1 MTIRKLASIAEITYI
16 KPIEGADAIE
26 CAIVNGGWPVV
37 VKKGEYQ
44 VNDLA
49 IYLEIDSWVPH
60 ELAPFLSKGQEPRE
74 YNGVK
79 GERLKTVKLRGQVS
93 QGLLLPLNT
102 PIKGGPIDGG
112 YEICVLGLQG
122 GEDVTEM
129 LGIQK
134 WEPPIPAQLQG
145 TMRGNFPHFIPK
157 TDQERCQNLRKE
169 FDKYQSLSYE
179 VTEKLEGTSM
189 TCFIYDGEFNVC
201 SRNLNLKETEGN
213 TYWNVARKYN
223 IEEKLREFGY
233 DNVAIQSEI
242 LGPAIQN
249 NIYGLQEHQF
259 FVFDVYDIKN
269 SKYFTPEQ
277 RQEFCKKLELQHA
290 PILESIELKNLSIEN
305 IISIAD
311 GFSQLN
317 NKVLREG
324 IVFKSL
330 CGTHHFK
337 SISNQ
342 YLLKTKL

>member
-1 MTIRKLASIAEITYI
+1 MTRKLATIREIEEI
-16 KPIEGADAIE
+16 KPIPEADKI
-26 CAIVNGGWPVV
+26 CAYRVDAWWVV
-37 VKKGEYQ
+37 DTINKYQ
-44 VNDLA
+44 VNDLV
-49 IYLEIDSWVPH
+49 IYCEVDSWIPH

-93 QGLLLPLNT
+93 QGLLLPKTILDEKGLWPLAGNPVGHDLTNQLN
-102 PIKGGPIDGG
+102 
-112 YEICVLGLQG
+112 
-122 GEDVTEM
+122 
-129 LGIQK
+129 IQK
-134 WEPPIPAQLQG
+134 WEPPIPSQLQG

>member
-1 MTIRKLASIAEITYI
+1 MTRKLATIREIQEI
-16 KPIEGADAIE
+16 KPIPEADKI
-26 CAIVNGGWPVV
+26 CAYRVDDWWVV
-37 VKKGEYQ
+37 DTINKYQ
-44 VNDLA
+44 VNDLV
-49 IYLEIDSWVPH
+49 IYCEVDSWIPH

-79 GERLKTVKLRGQVS
+79 GERLKTVKLRGQIS
-93 QGLLLPLNT
+93 QGLLLP
-102 PIKGGPIDGG
+102 IDLTFFRDPGT
-112 YEICVLGLQG
+112 
-122 GEDVTEM
+122 DVTET

-145 TMRGNFPHFIPK
+145 TMKGNFPHFIPK

-169 FDKYQSLSYE
+169 FDKYQSLTYE
-179 VTEKLEGTSM
+179 ITEKLEGTSL
-189 TCFIYDGEFNVC
+189 TCYLSDGEFNVC

-233 DNVAIQSEI
+233 DNIAIQSEI
-242 LGPAIQN
+242 VGPSIQN
-249 NIYGLQEHQF
+249 NIYELKEHQF
-259 FVFDVYDIKN
+259 FVFDVYDIKTG
-269 SKYFTPEQ
+269 KYFTPQE
-277 RQEFCKKLELQHA
+277 RQEFCKKLEFQHA
-290 PILESIELKNLSIEN
+290 PVLDTFELQGTTIEDIILM
-305 IISIAD
+305 AD

-317 NKVLREG
+317 SKVLREG

-337 SISNQ
+337 SISNK

>member
-1 MTIRKLASIAEITYI
+1 MRKLATIRTIKEVKLIPEADKICAYRIDDWWVVDSIN
-16 KPIEGADAIE
+16 K
-26 CAIVNGGWPVV
+26 
-37 VKKGEYQ
+37 YQ
-44 VNDLA
+44 VGDVA

-79 GERLKTVKLRGQVS
+79 GERLRTVKLRGQVS
-93 QGLLLPLNT
+93 QGLLLPINLDS
-102 PIKGGPIDGG
+102 PLADQ
-112 YEICVLGLQG
+112 VSLGD
-122 GEDVTEM
+122 DVTEL

-145 TMRGNFPHFIPK
+145 MMKGNFPHFIPK

-169 FDKYQSLSYE
+169 FDKYQSFTYE
-179 VTEKLEGTSM
+179 VTEKLEGTSF
-189 TCFIYDGEFNVC
+189 TCFISDGEFNVC

-233 DNVAIQSEI
+233 ESIAIQSEI

-249 NIYGLQEHQF
+249 NIYRLEEHQF
-259 FVFDVYDIKN
+259 FVFDVYDIEN
-269 SKYFTPEQ
+269 SKYFTPEE
-277 RQEFCKKLELQHA
+277 RQEFCKKLEFQHA
-290 PILESIELKNLSIEN
+290 PVLETIELKNLSIEN

-337 SISNQ
+337 SISNK
-342 YLLKTKL
+342 YLLKSKL

>member
-1 MTIRKLASIAEITYI
+1 MRKLASICKIEEIKSI
-16 KPIEGADAIE
+16 PDADKI
-26 CAIVNGGWPVV
+26 CA
-37 VKKGEYQ
+37 YR
-44 VNDLA
+44 VNDWWIVDTIDKYNIDDLV

-79 GERLKTVKLRGQVS
+79 GERLKTVRLRGQIS
-93 QGLLLPLNT
+93 QGLLLPISEHFLVKWSNF
-102 PIKGGPIDGG
+102 DGSRTLFDVG
-112 YEICVLGLQG
+112 D
-122 GEDVTEM
+122 DVTEI

-145 TMRGNFPHFIPK
+145 TMKGNFPHFIPK
-157 TDQERCQNLRKE
+157 TDQELCQNLSKK
-169 FDKYQSLSYE
+169 FNKYQSFTYE
-179 VTEKLEGTSM
+179 VTEKLEGTSL
-189 TCFIYDGEFNVC
+189 TCYISDGEFNVC

-233 DNVAIQSEI
+233 ESIAIQSEI

-249 NIYGLQEHQF
+249 NIYELKEHQF

-269 SKYFTPEQ
+269 GKYFTPEE
-277 RQEFCKKLELQHA
+277 RQEFCKKLEFQHA
-290 PILESIELKNLSIEN
+290 PVLETIELKNLTIEN

-337 SISNQ
+337 SISNK
-342 YLLKTKL
+342 YLLKSKL

>member
-1 MTIRKLASIAEITYI
+1 
-16 KPIEGADAIE
+16 
-26 CAIVNGGWPVV
+26 
-37 VKKGEYQ
+37 
-44 VNDLA
+44 
-49 IYLEIDSWVPH
+49 
-60 ELAPFLSKGQEPRE
+60 
-74 YNGVK
+74 VK
-79 GERLKTVKLRGQVS
+79 GERLKTVKLRGQIS
-93 QGLLLPLNT
+93 QGLL
-102 PIKGGPIDGG
+102 IKLSDVPMHVYAVVNDDTGEPYLMD
-112 YEICVLGLQG
+112 EVVWEV
-122 GEDVTEM
+122 GEDLTLE

-145 TMRGNFPHFIPK
+145 MMKGNFPHFIPK
-157 TDQERCQNLRKE
+157 TDQLRVQNLRNE
-169 FDKYQSLSYE
+169 YEEYQSLSYE
-179 VTEKLEGTSM
+179 VTEKLEGTSL
-189 TCFIYDGEFNVC
+189 TCYISDREFNVC

-233 DNVAIQSEI
+233 DNIAIQSEI

-249 NIYGLQEHQF
+249 NIYELKEHQF
-259 FVFDVYDIKN
+259 FVFDVYDIK
-269 SKYFTPEQ
+269 SGKYFTPKE
-277 RQEFCKKLELQHA
+277 RQEFCNKLEFQHA
-290 PILESIELKNLSIEN
+290 PVLETIELKNLSIEN

-337 SISNQ
+337 SISNK

>member
-1 MTIRKLASIAEITYI
+1 MTRKLASIAEITHI

-26 CAIVNGGWPVV
+26 CAIVNGGWLVV
-37 VKKGEYQ
+37 VKKGEYK
-44 VNDLA
+44 VGDVA

-79 GERLKTVKLRGQVS
+79 GERLRTIRLRGQIS
-93 QGLLLPLNT
+93 QGLLLP
-102 PIKGGPIDGG
+102 IDEDSPMWYGRFVG
-112 YEICVLGLQG
+112 D
-122 GEDVTEM
+122 DVTEI

-134 WEPPIPAQLQG
+134 WEPPIPSQLQG

>member
-1 MTIRKLASIAEITYI
+1 MTRKLASIAEITYI

-37 VKKGEYQ
+37 VKKDEYKIG
-44 VNDLA
+44 DIA
-49 IYLEIDSWVPH
+49 IFCEIDSWVPH

-79 GERLKTVKLRGQVS
+79 GERLKTVKLRGQIS
-93 QGLLLPLNT
+93 QGLLLPFDLT
-102 PIKGGPIDGG
+102 FFRDPGT
-112 YEICVLGLQG
+112 
-122 GEDVTEM
+122 DVTET

-134 WEPPIPAQLQG
+134 WEPPIPSQLQG
-145 TMRGNFPHFIPK
+145 MMRGNFPHFIPK

-169 FDKYQSLSYE
+169 FDKYQSFTYE
-179 VTEKLEGTSM
+179 VTEKLEGTSL
-189 TCFIYDGEFNVC
+189 TCYISDGEFNVC

-223 IEEKLREFGY
+223 IEEKLREFGH
-233 DNVAIQSEI
+233 DNIAIQSEI
-242 LGPAIQN
+242 VGPAIQN
-249 NIYGLQEHQF
+249 NIYELKEHQF
-259 FVFDVYDIKN
+259 FVFDVYDIK
-269 SKYFTPEQ
+269 SGKYFTPKE
-277 RQEFCKKLELQHA
+277 RQEFCKKLEFQHA
-290 PILESIELKNLSIEN
+290 PWLDTFELQGTTIEDIILM
-305 IISIAD
+305 AD

>member
-1 MTIRKLASIAEITYI
+1 MTRKLATIREIEEI
-16 KPIEGADAIE
+16 NPIPEADKI
-26 CAIVNGGWPVV
+26 CAYRVGGWWIVDTIN
-37 VKKGEYQ
+37 KYD
-44 VNDLA
+44 VNDLV
-49 IYLEIDSWVPH
+49 IYCEVDSWIPH

-93 QGLLLPLNT
+93 QGLLLPLST
-102 PIKGGPIDGG
+102 WGPKNRPWTI
-112 YEICVLGLQG
+112 
-122 GEDVTEM
+122 GEEGFDVGTDLTEY

-134 WEPPIPAQLQG
+134 WEPPIPSQLQG

-169 FDKYQSLSYE
+169 FDKYQSFSYE

-189 TCFIYDGEFNVC
+189 TCFIYDEEFNVC

-213 TYWNVARKYN
+213 TYWNVARKYK

-233 DNVAIQSEI
+233 GNIAIQSEI

-269 SKYFTPEQ
+269 SEYFTPEK

-290 PILESIELKNLSIEN
+290 PVLETIELKNLSIEN